1 MEASLRLA
9 TFSSVALVAC
19 SGSISGTS
27 SDAGPT
33 GTDGGLADLMT
44 IMVLPANP
52 TVTIDQDSPATQ
64 AFSAQGKF
72 VDGHTEDMTKRVSWS
87 VSDVGMGS
95 MAGETFTSTVTRGG
109 LAQVTASVGF
119 VTGSTSLTVVI
130 RKRANDPS
138 SPGVPTN
145 PGSMFT
151 GPAAPAARNPSLV
164 YPNDGVLVPPNL
176 GQLEFHFMPGTVN
189 TLFELSFTNSMTDV
203 KVYLT
208 CATPLNGGCIY
219 KPDPTVWTWIARTN
233 SGNDPLAYSIK
244 GTSDGSVVGAS
255 ASQSLSFASEDVGGA
270 IYYWTTSGTS
280 AIVRFDFAGT
290 SDTGQP
296 FITGNGQAG
305 NPDECIGCHA
315 LSRDGKKMTAERGFS
330 FASQIF
336 LYDVAT
342 KTAMATPTTTQR
354 SWFESWNPDG
364 SQYVGVCGAGTA
376 SGCPNPNLL
385 LIDGTTGALASVI
398 DVGAKTGVDPVDHP
412 DWSADGNS
420 IVYMRPGLPPSTLQT
435 PMNGAIE
442 MVARGSGASWSAPT
456 TVVARVAGKN
466 RYYPAFS
473 PDNALIVFD
482 ESTCPAG
489 TSSDH
494 DCDADSD
501 PSAKLFIVKV
511 AAGGT
516 STALASANAGGKL
529 DGATTDLTNSFPK
542 WSPFAYHN
550 KRAGRLFWLT
560 FSSTRNY
567 GLRPPP
573 VPFDTSHNPKGSLI
587 WMTAIDPDAALS
599 GTDPSFPAFALPFQD
614 TQTSNH
620 IAQWTRTTMVIP

>member
-1 MEASLRLA
+1 MEATLRRAHFL
-9 TFSSVALVAC
+9 TVALVAC
-19 SGSISGTS
+19 SGSISGSS
-27 SDAGPT
+27 SDAGST
-33 GTDGGLADLMT
+33 GTDGGLGGLMGITVSPADS
-44 IMVLPANP
+44 
-52 TVTIDQDSPATQ
+52 TVTIEQDTPGIQ
-64 AFSAQGKF
+64 VFSAEGKF
-72 VDGHTEDMTKRVSWS
+72 ADGHSEDVTKRVSWS
-87 VSDVGMGS
+87 VNDLSIGTMT
-95 MAGETFTSTVTRGG
+95 GETFTSSVTRGG
-109 LAQVTASVGF
+109 LAQVTATAEF

-130 RKRANDPS
+130 RKRTNDPS
-138 SPGVPTN
+138 STGLPAN
-145 PGSMFT
+145 PGSLFT
-151 GPAAPAARNPSLV
+151 GPAAPAARNPDLV
-164 YPNDGVLVPPNL
+164 YPSDGVLVPPNL

-189 TLFELSFTNSMTDV
+189 SLFGLSFANAITDV
-203 KVYLT
+203 KVYLKCT
-208 CATPLNGGCIY
+208 MPLNGGCIY
-219 KPDPTVWTWIARTN
+219 KPDPSVWTWIARTN
-233 SGNDPLAYSIK
+233 SGNGPLAYSIK
-244 GTSDGSVVGAS
+244 GTDDGSLVGTS
-255 ASQSLSFASEDVGGA
+255 AGQSLSFASEDVGGA

-290 SDTGQP
+290 TDTGQP
-296 FITGNGQAG
+296 FITGNGKSG
-305 NPDECIGCHA
+305 DPDECIGCHS

-336 LYDVAT
+336 LYNVAT
-342 KTAMATPTTTQR
+342 KTAIAAPDTTQR

-364 SQYVGVCGAGTA
+364 SQYVGVCGAGTP

-385 LIDGTTGALASVI
+385 LIDGSNGTLASVI
-398 DVGAKTGVDPVDHP
+398 DVGAKAGVDPVDHP
-412 DWSADGNS
+412 DWSADGNA

-442 MVARGSGASWSAPT
+442 MVTRANGAWSAPT
-456 TVVARVAGKN
+456 TVVARAAGKN
-466 RYYPAFS
+466 HYYPAFS
-473 PDNALIVFD
+473 PDNALIVYD
-482 ESTCPAG
+482 ESTCPTG
-489 TSSDH
+489 TNSDH
-494 DCDADSD
+494 NCDADSD
-501 PSAKLFIVKV
+501 PSAKLSIIKA

-516 STALASANAGGKL
+516 SIALASANAGGKR
-529 DGATTDLTNSFPK
+529 DGATTDLANSFPK
-542 WSPFAYHN
+542 WSPFLYHN